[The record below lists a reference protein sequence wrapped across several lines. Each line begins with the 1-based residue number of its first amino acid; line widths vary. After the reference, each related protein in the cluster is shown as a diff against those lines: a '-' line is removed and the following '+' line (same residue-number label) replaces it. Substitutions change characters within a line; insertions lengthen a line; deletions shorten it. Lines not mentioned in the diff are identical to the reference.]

1 MITDTDQMV
10 QAMVDAKK
18 LILRRREQCTPT
30 VGVVEDMGNILKAI
44 EGFIT
49 KSSGGTADEQ

>member
-1 MITDTDQMV
+1 MISDNDQMV
-10 QAMVDAKK
+10 QAMADAKK

-30 VGVVEDMGNILKAI
+30 VGDVEDMGNILKAI

-49 KSSGGTADEQ
+49 KYSAGPSNEQ

>member
-1 MITDTDQMV
+1 MISDTDQMV

-44 EGFIT
+44 EGFIM
-49 KSSGGTADEQ
+49 KYSGGTADEQ

>member
-1 MITDTDQMV
+1 MISDNDQMV
-10 QAMVDAKK
+10 QAMADAKK

-49 KSSGGTADEQ
+49 KYSAGSSNEQ